1 MRSRTL
7 ALVTLALLVALAGL
21 PVGNAPAEARPPP
34 EAVCGV
40 CGEAFE
46 EAGDAA
52 GVPLTV
58 ESSTLRVR
66 VNDDRSGTW
75 TARVDLDDE
84 SAATFRENPEQLDR
98 VVRGTFDDYRVFTD
112 DRRRLETRMDG
123 DTAVVT
129 FEVPEMASRG
139 YGDVLVVDYF
149 HDDGVRGTVYV
160 DADRFVVTGPEGSS
174 LLTAPA
180 ETRTN
185 GTAAVWSAADEGA
198 ASIGSQTYLT
208 FGPDAGLA
216 TTAAAY
222 ASLAADSGPGVLT
235 NLAWVAVVPTL
246 VLIVGVLLVRQ
257 FDRRFDDE
265 RGARRFG
272 PPVAALGVMWGLC
285 LLVVQAFSGSAAA
298 VAWLLALQLV
308 ALGVV
313 SAARPEA
320 LGFRRLVA
328 AAVGPQV
335 ALAVATAISMPGA
348 NPWVSFSALALA
360 TAIVLFLPLGYA
372 ARRGGS
378 TRLLSLAIVAAPTAF
393 ALPMVP
399 VGGYGVLFVGL
410 LLVVW
415 VLVTLATGSLV
426 YRLGWALGGRTG
438 DRRPSGG
445 TTDAA
450 T

>member
-21 PVGNAPAEARPPP
+21 PVGSAPAEARPPP

-40 CGEAFE
+40 CGETFE
-46 EAGDAA
+46 ETADAA

-84 SAATFRENPEQLDR
+84 SAATFRENPELLDR
-98 VVRGTFDDYRVFTD
+98 VVRRTFEDHRVFTD
-112 DRRRLETRMDG
+112 DRRRLEARMDG

-129 FEVPEMASRG
+129 FEVPGMASRG

-160 DADRFVVTGPEGSS
+160 DADRFVVTGPEGSA

-198 ASIGSQTYLT
+198 SSIGSQTYLT

-216 TTAAAY
+216 TAAAAY

-272 PPVAALGVMWGLC
+272 LPVAALGVLWGLC
-285 LLVVQAFSGSAAA
+285 LLAVRAFSGSVAAM
-298 VAWLLALQLV
+298 AWLLALQLV
-308 ALGVV
+308 AFGVV
-313 SAARPEA
+313 SAARPGA

-328 AAVGPQV
+328 ATVGPQI
-335 ALAVATAISMPGA
+335 ALAVATAIAMPGP
-348 NPWVSFSALALA
+348 NPWFSVSALALEA
-360 TAIVLFLPLGYA
+360 AVVLFLPLGYA
-372 ARRGGS
+372 ARRDGS
-378 TRLLSLAIVAAPTAF
+378 TRPLSLAIVAAPTAF

-399 VGGYGVLFVGL
+399 VGGYGVLFLGI

-415 VLVTLATGSLV
+415 ALVTLATGSLV
-426 YRLGWALGGRTG
+426 YRLGWALGGQA
-438 DRRPSGG
+438 DSHRPSDG
-445 TTDAA
+445 TADAPA
-450 T
+450 